1 MRLEVWYIS
10 VRQHT
15 VTGIVRF
22 WAVSLFSPVQ
32 SLTFESAGSAPLA
45 TTGFPLAPSESRTL
59 DAPVPWSGR
68 LWGRT
73 ICAADPASGR
83 FSCATGDCGSGSV
96 ECSGGGAAPPATL
109 AEFTL
114 GGSGGSDFYDVS
126 LVDGSNVPML
136 VVPQSGSPGGS
147 CGPTGCLVDLNG
159 LCPAELRV
167 AQPGGETAACRSACE
182 AFRTARYCCSGEF
195 GSPGTCG
202 PTAYSQFFKNAC
214 PRAYSYA
221 YDDATSTFTCP
232 TAATAGYTV
241 TFCPSTTRRP
251 AADQQHDAPAVEL
264 DESRWSATEP
274 RPPLLCGR
282 GGAAAA
288 PPALNLSPHHIQG
301 TRSACDHA
309 RERHA
314 VLGHCSAGRHLLPL
328 LTRRTVR
335 SHADIFELW
344 KSGGDDAHSQVLY

>member
-1 MRLEVWYIS
+1 MWADDDQTGLSIS
-10 VRQHT
+10 SHVFSSEKLVAMPPSLPPLQSTSSLVVLLVVLVLASGSSPGVLSATFT
-15 VTGIVRF
+15 VTNNCAYTVWPGVL
-22 WAVSLFSPVQ
+22 A
-32 SLTFESAGSAPLA
+32 SAGSAPLA
-45 TTGFPLAPSESRTL
+45 TTGFALAPSESRTL

-68 LWGRT
+68 LWART

-83 FSCATGDCGSGSV
+83 FSCATGDCGSGSL

-114 GGSGGSDFYDVS
+114 GGSGGTDFYDVS

-241 TFCPSTTRRP
+241 TLCPSTTSLKSMGYGNQMAGGLP
-251 AADQQHDAPAVEL
+251 L
-264 DESRWSATEP
+264 INNTM
-274 RPPLLCGR
+274 PPLLSSPNRAARRWPTMSPASR
-282 GGAAAA
+282 GLLCLAVAV
-288 PPALNLSPHHIQG
+288 ALQLQ
-301 TRSACDHA
+301 
-309 RERHA
+309 
-314 VLGHCSAGRHLLPL
+314 LLHLP
-328 LTRRTVR
+328 
-335 SHADIFELW
+335 
-344 KSGGDDAHSQVLY
+344 